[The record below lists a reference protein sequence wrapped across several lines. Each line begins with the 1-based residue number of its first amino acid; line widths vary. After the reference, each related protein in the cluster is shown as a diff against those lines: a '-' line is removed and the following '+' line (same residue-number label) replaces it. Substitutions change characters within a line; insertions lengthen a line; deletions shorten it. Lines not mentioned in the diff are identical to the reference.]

1 MEVQI
6 GIDLMGGDHSPLVV
20 WKVLV
25 DILKCQDSSL
35 PFAFT
40 LFASEDVQKKIQEEF
55 VTELPPDRFPKIIAS
70 KDFIAMEDSPL
81 VAIRKKSSS
90 MALGL
95 DYLQED
101 KIDAFVS
108 TGNTGALITL
118 ARTKIPLFPAVSRP
132 ALLVCIPTMQGHA
145 VILDVGANISVK
157 PEEIIDFARMGIAY
171 RQCLGESR
179 IPTIGLLNIGSE
191 ERKGTETHRQT
202 FRMLRETFEDA
213 FLGNIESGAVFNGI
227 ADIVVTDGFTGNIFL
242 KTAEG
247 VFEFLR
253 RILGDKIET
262 DIQHQLDYTFYPGSV
277 VCGLSK
283 LVIKCHGKAS
293 GPSLFQGILGS
304 VNLAHAHLCKRIL
317 SNLL

>member
-1 MEVQI
+1 MKVQI

-25 DILKCQDSSL
+25 DVLKSQDSDI

-40 LFASEDVQKKIQEEF
+40 LFASEDIQKKIQKEF
-55 VTELPPDRFPKIIAS
+55 KSELPSEKFPKIIAAEN
-70 KDFIAMEDSPL
+70 FVAMEDSPL

-118 ARTKIPLFPAVSRP
+118 ARTKISLFPAVSRP
-132 ALLVCIPTMQGHA
+132 ALLVCVPTMRGRA
-145 VILDVGANISVK
+145 VILDVGANIAVK
-157 PEEIIDFARMGIAY
+157 PEEMVGFARMGIAY
-171 RQCLGESR
+171 RQCLGDST

-191 ERKGTETHRQT
+191 ERKGTEAHRQT
-202 FRMLRETFEDA
+202 FRMLRETFEGA
-213 FLGNIESGAVFNGI
+213 FLGNIESGAVFDGA

-253 RILGDKIET
+253 RILGDKIEA
-262 DIQHQLDYTFYPGSV
+262 DIKRRLDYTFYPGSV
-277 VCGLSK
+277 LCGLSK
-283 LVIKCHGKAS
+283 LVIKCHGKAC
-293 GPSLFQGILGS
+293 GPSLFHGILGS
-304 VNLAHAHLCKRIL
+304 INLAQARLCKRIL
-317 SNLL
+317 SNLI